1 MSQSDTNA
9 ACRPEVIAALR
20 RYLPSIETTDGL
32 VRCVASV
39 AMQDLPDSDPQ
50 NCVDRLNAIADDI
63 QARVRS
69 DSPQA
74 RLAHAHDVL
83 FDELGFAGDA
93 EEYDDPR
100 NSYLPEVLERRKGL
114 PITLTLVYKA
124 VLERVGLPVAGVNA
138 PGHFMAAVASQDPG
152 QENAEMIVDV
162 FAAGRALTDTQ
173 AIERVGEVLGRPAP
187 HDRSMLAH
195 ATHAQW
201 LLRVIQNLRAAFAR
215 RDDSNRYTA
224 MNELRVLAMRELNF

>member
-1 MSQSDTNA
+1 MSQGETNA
-9 ACRPEVIAALR
+9 ACRPEAVAALR
-20 RYLPSIETTDGL
+20 RHLPAIDTTDGL
-32 VRCVASV
+32 IRCVASV

-50 NCVDRLNAIADDI
+50 ECVDQIAAIADDI
-63 QARVRS
+63 DARVHS
-69 DSPQA
+69 GSAQA

-83 FDELGFAGDA
+83 FEELGFAGDT
-93 EEYDDPR
+93 EQYDDPR

-114 PITLTLVYKA
+114 PITLTLVYKG

-138 PGHFMAAVASQDPG
+138 PGHFMAAVGSQDPG
-152 QENAEMIVDV
+152 QESAEMIVDV
-162 FAAGRALTDTQ
+162 FAGGRALTDSQ

-187 HDRSMLAH
+187 HDRSVLAH

-215 RDDSNRYTA
+215 RDDSTRYTA
-224 MNELRVLAMRELNF
+224 MNELRVVAMRELNF